1 MEVST
6 PHPLCIRHCMRRNFQ
21 LPLDVERFTAG
32 HSRLSVTTL
41 FGRFKIDFLN
51 TNQHSDHTGILFI
64 QKRPKYNN
72 EQSIL
77 QEQIDPNI
85 EYNL

>member
-1 MEVST
+1 M
-6 PHPLCIRHCMRRNFQ
+6 
-21 LPLDVERFTAG
+21 DVERFTAG

-41 FGRFKIDFLN
+41 FGRFKIDLLN
-51 TNQHSDHTGILFI
+51 TNLHTGILFI

-77 QEQIDPNI
+77 QEQIDLI